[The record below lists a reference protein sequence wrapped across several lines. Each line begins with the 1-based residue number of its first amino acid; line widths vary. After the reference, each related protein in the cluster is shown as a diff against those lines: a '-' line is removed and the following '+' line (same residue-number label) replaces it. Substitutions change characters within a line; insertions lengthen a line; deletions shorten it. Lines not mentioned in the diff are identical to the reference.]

1 MEEVSTERKP
11 TRAYDFYLID
21 KRYKDNT
28 NLSNYIKQSQDFF
41 NGDQYPNSNYKNMIR
56 VTINICKFSSVIK
69 ASKICG
75 TPIYLTYTADDS
87 DIDTTELRQFDEYNC
102 NKLHLKTFNYQS
114 ALNGFVNGTEITYA
128 RWDEDDT
135 SYKGIYKGGLVYE
148 HIDPR
153 KFAVANSYIQDIQN
167 QKWVMFWEDMEV
179 GAIKELIEGRN
190 ETEIKEKQKL
200 IVREV
205 NKDDSPDNEKD
216 IDAIA
221 HSLCRVYTRY
231 FRIKGEVYFECSTKF
246 VDLFAFPHPLS
257 RRLSQKVIKK
267 IFEKYEK
274 EVAEGKTDP
283 DGNLVKDLDID
294 KEDLIMQQYDE
305 KLLTEEDYK
314 EIKEKFSLYPFS
326 VFRPNPINGSFY
338 GGSDVKALI
347 PIQKGINFANSMTLK
362 SAENNAYN
370 KILVKPDALRGQVI
384 TNEPSQ
390 VLVDNSN
397 QTNTWGIKMLE
408 TPPVPNGLLDFSDR
422 LLSVTRLVYG
432 FNEVM
437 DGSVTNKDMSGYM
450 LQQMIKQSNTSIE
463 QQQQIFWVYNE
474 DMAEIRLM
482 FYKHYVD
489 KAKYTAEKPDEVY
502 DSEEEAR
509 KVLLKAK
516 ENGVNFET
524 MPDAKAEDF
533 EKPVH
538 RVEVKEITG
547 DELYGVNFDISCEAM
562 QGLADSKLVEQQMFE
577 NLFMNGQIQ
586 NIDPRWLQ
594 AYFDS
599 NPAVSP
605 RTRAAIRN
613 AIAKQEASRISQLE
627 KQLQQLQE
635 KTLQIMAYAQQL
647 EGLSGIKSDY
657 IKNLT
662 TEFTGKINAQNAIIA
677 GLTKDLDKAYAS
689 NQQVITEGEKKSHN
703 ATGSNEVTPQSL

>member
-1 MEEVSTERKP
+1 MEEMLNKKTTKAFDYYE
-11 TRAYDFYLID
+11 LD

-41 NGDQYPNSNYKNMIR
+41 NGDQYPNANYKNMIR
-56 VTINICKFSSVIK
+56 VTINICKFSAVIK

-75 TPIYLTYTADDS
+75 TPIYLTYTADNY
-87 DIDTTELRQFDEYNC
+87 DIDTTALREFDEYNC
-102 NKLHLKTFNYQS
+102 NKLHLETFNYQS
-114 ALNGFVNGTEITYA
+114 ALNGFVNGTEITFA

-135 SYKGIYKGGLVYE
+135 SYKGIYKGGLVLE

-153 KFAVANSYIQDIQN
+153 KFAVANPYIQSIQS

-179 GAIKELIEGRN
+179 GAVKELIEGRN
-190 ETEIKEKQKL
+190 EAEIKEKQKL

-205 NKDDSPDNEKD
+205 AKEDSPDSEKD
-216 IDAIA
+216 IDSIA

-231 FRIKGEVYFECSTKF
+231 FRINGEVYFECSTKYC
-246 VDLFAFPHPLS
+246 DLFAFPHPLN
-257 RRLSQKVIKK
+257 RRLSEKVIKK
-267 IFEKYEK
+267 VVEDYKKSINDDE
-274 EVAEGKTDP
+274 P
-283 DGNLVKDLDID
+283 DENGGLVKDYKIDYEDI
-294 KEDLIMQQYDE
+294 IMQQYDE
-305 KLLTEEDYK
+305 KVLTEEDYK
-314 EIKEKFSLYPFS
+314 DIKEKFSLYPFS
-326 VFRPNPINGSFY
+326 IFRPNAINGSFY

-390 VLVDNSN
+390 VIVDNSS
-397 QTNTWGIKMLE
+397 QTNVWGIKMLE

-422 LLSVTRLVYG
+422 LLGVTRIVYG
-432 FNEVM
+432 FNDVM

-450 LQQMIKQSNTSIE
+450 LQQMIKQSNTAIE

-474 DMAEIRLM
+474 EMAEVRLM
-482 FYKHYVD
+482 FYKHYVE
-489 KAKYTAEKPDEVY
+489 KAKYTSEKPDDVY
-502 DSEEEAR
+502 DEEEEAR

-516 ENGVNFET
+516 EKGIKFET
-524 MPDAKAEDF
+524 MPDATEEDF
-533 EKPVH
+533 AKPTH
-538 RVEVKEITG
+538 KIEVKEITG
-547 DELYGVNFDISCEAM
+547 EELYGVNFDISCKAM

-613 AIAKQEASRISQLE
+613 AIDKQEKSRIAQLE
-627 KQLQQLQE
+627 RQLQE
-635 KTLQIMAYAQQL
+635 TQQKTLQIMAYCQQL
-647 EGLSGIKSDY
+647 EGINGVKSDY

-662 TEFTGKINAQNAIIA
+662 AEFTGKINASNDIIQ
-677 GLTKDLDKAYAS
+677 GLVKDLDRVKAS
-689 NQQVITEGEKKSHN
+689 NQAAISEGEKKSHN
-703 ATGSNEVTPQSL
+703 ATGSNGEIPQAL

>member
-1 MEEVSTERKP
+1 MEEMLNKKTTKAFDYYE
-11 TRAYDFYLID
+11 LD

-41 NGDQYPNSNYKNMIR
+41 NGDQYPNANYKNMIR
-56 VTINICKFSSVIK
+56 VTINICKFSAVIK

-75 TPIYLTYTADDS
+75 TPIYLTYTADNY
-87 DIDTTELRQFDEYNC
+87 DIDTTALREFDEYNC
-102 NKLHLKTFNYQS
+102 NKLHLDTFNYQS
-114 ALNGFVNGTEITYA
+114 ALNGFVNGTEITFA

-135 SYKGIYKGGLVYE
+135 SYKGIYKGGLVLE

-153 KFAVANSYIQDIQN
+153 KFAVANPYIQSVQS

-179 GAIKELIEGRN
+179 GAVKELIEGRN
-190 ETEIKEKQKL
+190 EAEIKEKQKL

-205 NKDDSPDNEKD
+205 AKEDSPDSEKD
-216 IDAIA
+216 IDSIA

-231 FRIKGEVYFECSTKF
+231 FRINGEVYFECSTKYC
-246 VDLFAFPHPLS
+246 DLFAFPHPLN
-257 RRLSQKVIKK
+257 RRLSEKVIKK
-267 IFEKYEK
+267 VVEEYKKSINDDE
-274 EVAEGKTDP
+274 P
-283 DGNLVKDLDID
+283 DENGGLVKDYKIDYEDI
-294 KEDLIMQQYDE
+294 IMQQYDE
-305 KLLTEEDYK
+305 KVLTEEDFK
-314 EIKEKFSLYPFS
+314 DIKEKFSLYPFS
-326 VFRPNPINGSFY
+326 IFRPNAINGSFY

-390 VLVDNSN
+390 VIVDNSS
-397 QTNTWGIKMLE
+397 QTNVWGIKMLE

-422 LLSVTRLVYG
+422 LLGVTRIVYG
-432 FNEVM
+432 FNDVM

-450 LQQMIKQSNTSIE
+450 LQQMIKQSNTAIE

-474 DMAEIRLM
+474 EMAEVRLM
-482 FYKHYVD
+482 FYKHYVE
-489 KAKYTAEKPDEVY
+489 KAKYTSEKPDDVY
-502 DSEEEAR
+502 DEEEEAR

-516 ENGVNFET
+516 ENGVKFET
-524 MPDAKAEDF
+524 MPDATEEDF
-533 EKPVH
+533 AKPTH
-538 RVEVKEITG
+538 KIEVKEITG
-547 DELYGVNFDISCEAM
+547 EELYGVHFDISCKAM

-613 AIAKQEASRISQLE
+613 AIAKQEKSRIAQLE
-627 KQLQQLQE
+627 RQLQE
-635 KTLQIMAYAQQL
+635 TQQKTLQIMAYCQQL
-647 EGLSGIKSDY
+647 EGINGVKSDY

-662 TEFTGKINAQNAIIA
+662 AEFTGKINASNDIIK
-677 GLTKDLDKAYAS
+677 GLVKDLDRVRAS
-689 NQQVITEGEKKSHN
+689 NQAAISEGEKKSHN
-703 ATGSNEVTPQSL
+703 ATGSNGEVPQSL

>member
-1 MEEVSTERKP
+1 MEEMLNKKTTKAFE
-11 TRAYDFYLID
+11 YYELD

-41 NGDQYPNSNYKNMIR
+41 NGDQYPNANYKNMIR
-56 VTINICKFSSVIK
+56 VTINICKFSAVIK

-75 TPIYLTYTADDS
+75 TPIYLTYTADNY
-87 DIDTTELRQFDEYNC
+87 DIDTTALREFDEYNC
-102 NKLHLKTFNYQS
+102 NKLHLDTFNYQS
-114 ALNGFVNGTEITYA
+114 ALNGFVNGTEITFA

-135 SYKGIYKGGLVYE
+135 SYKGIYKGGLVLE

-153 KFAVANSYIQDIQN
+153 KFAVANPYIQSIQS

-179 GAIKELIEGRN
+179 GAVKELIEGRN
-190 ETEIKEKQKL
+190 EAEIKEKQKL

-205 NKDDSPDNEKD
+205 AKEDSPDSEKD
-216 IDAIA
+216 IDSIA

-231 FRIKGEVYFECSTKF
+231 FRINGEVYFECSTKYC
-246 VDLFAFPHPLS
+246 DLFAFPHPLN
-257 RRLSQKVIKK
+257 RRLSEKVIKK
-267 IFEKYEK
+267 VVEEYKKSINDDE
-274 EVAEGKTDP
+274 P
-283 DGNLVKDLDID
+283 DENGGLVKDYKIDYEDI
-294 KEDLIMQQYDE
+294 IMQQYDE
-305 KLLTEEDYK
+305 KVLTEEDYK
-314 EIKEKFSLYPFS
+314 DIKEKFSLYPFS
-326 VFRPNPINGSFY
+326 IFRPNAINGSFY

-390 VLVDNSN
+390 VIVDNSS
-397 QTNTWGIKMLE
+397 QTNVWGIKMLE

-422 LLSVTRLVYG
+422 LLGVTRIVYG
-432 FNEVM
+432 FNDVM

-450 LQQMIKQSNTSIE
+450 LQQMIKQSNTAIE

-474 DMAEIRLM
+474 EMAEVRLM
-482 FYKHYVD
+482 FYKHYVE
-489 KAKYTAEKPDEVY
+489 KAKYTSEKPDDVY
-502 DSEEEAR
+502 DEEEEAR

-516 ENGVNFET
+516 ENGVKFET
-524 MPDAKAEDF
+524 MPDATEEDF
-533 EKPVH
+533 AKPTH
-538 RVEVKEITG
+538 KIEVKEITG
-547 DELYGVNFDISCEAM
+547 EELYGVHFDISCKAM

-613 AIAKQEASRISQLE
+613 AIAKQEKSRIAQLE
-627 KQLQQLQE
+627 RQLQE
-635 KTLQIMAYAQQL
+635 TQQKTLQIMAYCQQL
-647 EGLSGIKSDY
+647 EGINGVKSDY

-662 TEFTGKINAQNAIIA
+662 AEFTGKINASNDIIK
-677 GLTKDLDKAYAS
+677 GLVKDLDRVRAS
-689 NQQVITEGEKKSHN
+689 NQAAISEGEKKSHN
-703 ATGSNEVTPQSL
+703 ATGSNGEVPQAL

>member
-1 MEEVSTERKP
+1 MEEAERK
-11 TRAYDFYLID
+11 TTIAYNYYLID
-21 KRYKDNT
+21 KRYKEHT
-28 NLSNYIKQSQDFF
+28 NFFNYVNQAQNFY
-41 NGDQYPNSNYKNMIR
+41 NGDQYPNANYKNMIR
-56 VTINICKFSSVIK
+56 ISINICKFSATIK

-75 TPIYLTYTADDS
+75 TPIYLTYTADNN
-87 DIDTTELRQFDEYNC
+87 DIDTTALREFDEYNC
-102 NKLHLKTFNYQS
+102 NKLHLDTFNYQS
-114 ALNGFVNGTEITYA
+114 ALNGFVNGTEITFA

-153 KFAVANSYIQDIQN
+153 KFAVANPYIQGIQN

-179 GAIKELIEGRN
+179 GAIKELIEGRS
-190 ETEIKEKQKL
+190 EQEIKEKQKL

-205 NKDDSPDNEKD
+205 SKDDEIDNGKS
-216 IDAIA
+216 IDEIA

-231 FRIKGEVYFECSTKF
+231 FRVKGEVYFECSTRD

-257 RRLSQKVIKK
+257 RKLSEAVIKK
-267 IFEKYEK
+267 VKEKYERELK
-274 EVAEGKTDP
+274 QDKP
-283 DGNLVKDLDID
+283 DENGNLVKDYDID
-294 KEDLIMQQYDE
+294 FEDIIMQQYDE
-305 KLLTEEDYK
+305 KLLTDDDYK
-314 EIKEKFSLYPFS
+314 QIKEKFSLYPFS
-326 VFRPNPINGSFY
+326 VFRPIPINGSFY
-338 GGSDVKALI
+338 GASDTKALI

-362 SAENNAYN
+362 SSENNAYN

-390 VLVDNSN
+390 VITDHSN

-408 TPPVPNGLLDFSDR
+408 TPPIPNGLLDFSDR
-422 LLSVTRLVYG
+422 LLGMTRIVYG
-432 FNEVM
+432 FNDVM

-450 LQQMIKQSNTSIE
+450 LQQMIKQSNTAIE

-489 KAKYTAEKPDEVY
+489 EAKYTSEKPIEVY
-502 DSEEEAR
+502 DEEEEAR
-509 KVLLKAK
+509 NILLRAK
-516 ENGVNFET
+516 ERGVEFQT
-524 MPDAKAEDF
+524 MPGATEEDF
-533 EKPVH
+533 SKPTH
-538 RVEVKEITG
+538 RVEVKDIKGE
-547 DELYGVNFDISCEAM
+547 DLWGVNFDISCKAM

-613 AIAKQEASRISQLE
+613 AIAKQEKSRISQLE
-627 KQLQQLQE
+627 NQLKELQQ
-635 KTLQIMAYAQQL
+635 KTLQIMAYCQQL
-647 EGLSGIKSDY
+647 ESINGVKSDY

-662 TEFTGKINAQNAIIA
+662 AEFTGKINASNSIIQ
-677 GLTKDLDKAYAS
+677 GLVKDLDKVKAS
-689 NQQVITEGEKKSHN
+689 NQAVISEGEKKSHN
-703 ATGSNEVTPQSL
+703 ATGSNGEEPQAL

>member
-1 MEEVSTERKP
+1 MEEMLNKKTTKAFDYYE
-11 TRAYDFYLID
+11 LD

-41 NGDQYPNSNYKNMIR
+41 NGDQYPNANYKNMIR
-56 VTINICKFSSVIK
+56 VTINICKFSAVIK

-75 TPIYLTYTADDS
+75 TPIYLTYTADNY
-87 DIDTTELRQFDEYNC
+87 DIDTTALREFDEYNC
-102 NKLHLKTFNYQS
+102 NKLHLDTFNYQS
-114 ALNGFVNGTEITYA
+114 ALNGFVNGTEITFA

-135 SYKGIYKGGLVYE
+135 SYKGIYKGGLVLE

-153 KFAVANSYIQDIQN
+153 KFAVANPYIQSIQS

-179 GAIKELIEGRN
+179 GAVKELIEGRN
-190 ETEIKEKQKL
+190 EAEIKEKQKL

-205 NKDDSPDNEKD
+205 AKEDSPDSEKD
-216 IDAIA
+216 IDSIA

-231 FRIKGEVYFECSTKF
+231 FRINGEVYFECSTKYC
-246 VDLFAFPHPLS
+246 DLFAFPHPLN
-257 RRLSQKVIKK
+257 RRLSEKVIKK
-267 IFEKYEK
+267 VVEEYKKSINDDE
-274 EVAEGKTDP
+274 P
-283 DGNLVKDLDID
+283 DENGGLVKDYKIDYEDI
-294 KEDLIMQQYDE
+294 IMQQYDE
-305 KLLTEEDYK
+305 KVLTEEDYK
-314 EIKEKFSLYPFS
+314 DIKEKFSLYPFS
-326 VFRPNPINGSFY
+326 IFRPNAINGSFY

-390 VLVDNSN
+390 VIVDNSS
-397 QTNTWGIKMLE
+397 QTNVWGIKMLE

-422 LLSVTRLVYG
+422 LLGVTRIVYG
-432 FNEVM
+432 FNDVM

-450 LQQMIKQSNTSIE
+450 LQQMIKQSNTAIE

-474 DMAEIRLM
+474 EMAEIRLM
-482 FYKHYVD
+482 FYKHYVE
-489 KAKYTAEKPDEVY
+489 KAKYTSEKPDDVY
-502 DSEEEAR
+502 DEEEEAR

-516 ENGVNFET
+516 EKGIKFET
-524 MPDAKAEDF
+524 MPDATEEDF
-533 EKPVH
+533 AKPTH
-538 RVEVKEITG
+538 KIEVKEITG
-547 DELYGVNFDISCEAM
+547 EELYGVNFDISCKAM

-613 AIAKQEASRISQLE
+613 AIDKQEKSRIAQLE
-627 KQLQQLQE
+627 RQLQE
-635 KTLQIMAYAQQL
+635 TQQKTLQIMAYCQQL
-647 EGLSGIKSDY
+647 EGINGVKSDY

-662 TEFTGKINAQNAIIA
+662 AEFTGKINASNDIIQ
-677 GLTKDLDKAYAS
+677 GLVKDLDRVKAS
-689 NQQVITEGEKKSHN
+689 NQAAITEGEKKSHN
-703 ATGSNEVTPQSL
+703 ATGSYGEIPQAL

>member
-1 MEEVSTERKP
+1 MEEMLNKKTTKAFE
-11 TRAYDFYLID
+11 YYELD

-41 NGDQYPNSNYKNMIR
+41 NGDQYPNANYKNMIR
-56 VTINICKFSSVIK
+56 VTINICKFSAVIK

-75 TPIYLTYTADDS
+75 TPIYLTFTADNY
-87 DIDTTELRQFDEYNC
+87 DIDTTALREFDEYNC
-102 NKLHLKTFNYQS
+102 NKLHLDTFNYQS
-114 ALNGFVNGTEITYA
+114 ALNGFVNGTEITFA

-135 SYKGIYKGGLVYE
+135 SYKGIYKGGLVLE

-153 KFAVANSYIQDIQN
+153 KFAVANPYIQSIQS

-179 GAIKELIEGRN
+179 GAVKELIEGRN
-190 ETEIKEKQKL
+190 EAEIKEKQKL

-205 NKDDSPDNEKD
+205 AKEDSPDSEKD
-216 IDAIA
+216 IDSIA

-231 FRIKGEVYFECSTKF
+231 FRINGEVYFECSTKYC
-246 VDLFAFPHPLS
+246 DLFAFPHPLN
-257 RRLSQKVIKK
+257 RRLSEKVIKK
-267 IFEKYEK
+267 VVEEYKKSINDDE
-274 EVAEGKTDP
+274 P
-283 DGNLVKDLDID
+283 DENGGLVKDYKIDYEDI
-294 KEDLIMQQYDE
+294 IMQQYDE
-305 KLLTEEDYK
+305 KILTEEDFK
-314 EIKEKFSLYPFS
+314 DIKEKFSLYPFS
-326 VFRPNPINGSFY
+326 IFRPNAINGSFY

-390 VLVDNSN
+390 VIVDNSS
-397 QTNTWGIKMLE
+397 QTNVWGIKMLE

-422 LLSVTRLVYG
+422 LLGVTRIVYG
-432 FNEVM
+432 FNDVM

-450 LQQMIKQSNTSIE
+450 LQQMIKQSNTAIE

-474 DMAEIRLM
+474 EMAEVRLM
-482 FYKHYVD
+482 FYKHYVE
-489 KAKYTAEKPDEVY
+489 KAKYTSEKPDDVY
-502 DSEEEAR
+502 DEEEEAR

-516 ENGVNFET
+516 ENGVKFET
-524 MPDAKAEDF
+524 MPDATEEDF
-533 EKPVH
+533 AKPTH
-538 RVEVKEITG
+538 KIEVKEITG
-547 DELYGVNFDISCEAM
+547 EELYGVHFDISCKAM

-613 AIAKQEASRISQLE
+613 AIAKQEKSRIAQLE
-627 KQLQQLQE
+627 RQLQE
-635 KTLQIMAYAQQL
+635 TQQKTLQIMAYCQQL
-647 EGLSGIKSDY
+647 EGINGVKSDY

-662 TEFTGKINAQNAIIA
+662 AEFTGKINASNDIIK
-677 GLTKDLDKAYAS
+677 GLVKDLDRVRAS
-689 NQQVITEGEKKSHN
+689 NQAAISEGEKKSHN
-703 ATGSNEVTPQSL
+703 ATGSNGEVPQAL

>member
-1 MEEVSTERKP
+1 MEEMLNKKTTKAFDYYE
-11 TRAYDFYLID
+11 LD

-41 NGDQYPNSNYKNMIR
+41 NGDQYPNANYKNMIR
-56 VTINICKFSSVIK
+56 VTINICKFSAVIK

-75 TPIYLTYTADDS
+75 TPIYLTYTADNY
-87 DIDTTELRQFDEYNC
+87 DIDTTALREFDEYNC
-102 NKLHLKTFNYQS
+102 NKLHLETFNYQS
-114 ALNGFVNGTEITYA
+114 ALNGFVNGTEITFA

-135 SYKGIYKGGLVYE
+135 SYKGIYKGGLVLE

-153 KFAVANSYIQDIQN
+153 KFAVANPYIQSIQS

-179 GAIKELIEGRN
+179 GAVKELIEGRN
-190 ETEIKEKQKL
+190 EAEIKEKQKL

-205 NKDDSPDNEKD
+205 AKEDSPDSEKD
-216 IDAIA
+216 IDSIA

-231 FRIKGEVYFECSTKF
+231 FRINGEVYFECSTKYC
-246 VDLFAFPHPLS
+246 DLFAFPHPLN
-257 RRLSQKVIKK
+257 RRLSEKVIKK
-267 IFEKYEK
+267 VVEDYKKSINDDE
-274 EVAEGKTDP
+274 P
-283 DGNLVKDLDID
+283 DENGGLVKDYKIDYEDI
-294 KEDLIMQQYDE
+294 IMQQYDE
-305 KLLTEEDYK
+305 KVLTEEDYK
-314 EIKEKFSLYPFS
+314 DIKEKFSLYPFS
-326 VFRPNPINGSFY
+326 IFRPNAINGSFY

-390 VLVDNSN
+390 VIVDNSS
-397 QTNTWGIKMLE
+397 QTNVWGIKMLE

-422 LLSVTRLVYG
+422 LLGVTRIVYG
-432 FNEVM
+432 FNDVM

-450 LQQMIKQSNTSIE
+450 LQQMIKQSNTAIE

-474 DMAEIRLM
+474 EMAEVRLM
-482 FYKHYVD
+482 FYKHYVE
-489 KAKYTAEKPDEVY
+489 KAKYTSEKPDDVY
-502 DSEEEAR
+502 DEEEEAR

-516 ENGVNFET
+516 EKGIKFET
-524 MPDAKAEDF
+524 MPDATEEDF
-533 EKPVH
+533 AKPTH
-538 RVEVKEITG
+538 KIEVKEITG
-547 DELYGVNFDISCEAM
+547 EELYGVNFDISCKAM

-613 AIAKQEASRISQLE
+613 AIDKQEKSRIAQLE
-627 KQLQQLQE
+627 RQLQE
-635 KTLQIMAYAQQL
+635 TQQKTLQIMAYCQQL
-647 EGLSGIKSDY
+647 EGINGVKSDY

-662 TEFTGKINAQNAIIA
+662 AEFTGKINASNDIIQ
-677 GLTKDLDKAYAS
+677 GLVKDLDRVKAS
-689 NQQVITEGEKKSHN
+689 NQAAISEGEKKSHN
-703 ATGSNEVTPQSL
+703 ATGSNGEVPQAL

>member
-1 MEEVSTERKP
+1 MEEAERK
-11 TRAYDFYLID
+11 TTIAYNYYLID

-28 NLSNYIKQSQDFF
+28 NFFNYVNQAQNFY
-41 NGDQYPNSNYKNMIR
+41 NGDQYPNANYKNMIR
-56 VTINICKFSSVIK
+56 ISINICKFSATIK

-75 TPIYLTYTADDS
+75 TPIYLTYTADNN
-87 DIDTTELRQFDEYNC
+87 DIDTTALREFDEYNC
-102 NKLHLKTFNYQS
+102 NKLHLDTFNYQS
-114 ALNGFVNGTEITYA
+114 ALNGFVNGTEITFA

-153 KFAVANSYIQDIQN
+153 KFAVANPYIQGIQN

-179 GAIKELIEGRN
+179 GAIKELIEGRSKQ
-190 ETEIKEKQKL
+190 EIKEKQKL
-200 IVREV
+200 IAREV
-205 NKDDSPDNEKD
+205 SKDDEIEKGKN
-216 IDAIA
+216 IDEIA

-231 FRIKGEVYFECSTKF
+231 FRIKGEVYFECSTRD

-257 RRLSQKVIKK
+257 RKLSEAVIKK
-267 IFEKYEK
+267 VKEKYERELK
-274 EVAEGKTDP
+274 QDKP
-283 DGNLVKDLDID
+283 DENGNLVKDYDID
-294 KEDLIMQQYDE
+294 FEDIIMQQYDE
-305 KLLTEEDYK
+305 KLLTDDDYK
-314 EIKEKFSLYPFS
+314 QIKEKFSLYPFS
-326 VFRPNPINGSFY
+326 VFRPIPINGSFY
-338 GGSDVKALI
+338 GASDTKALI

-362 SAENNAYN
+362 SSENNAYN

-390 VLVDNSN
+390 VITDHSN

-408 TPPVPNGLLDFSDR
+408 TPPIPNGLLDFSDR
-422 LLSVTRLVYG
+422 LLGMTRIVYG
-432 FNEVM
+432 FNDVM

-450 LQQMIKQSNTSIE
+450 LQQMIKQSNTAIE

-489 KAKYTAEKPDEVY
+489 EAKYTSEKPIEVY
-502 DSEEEAR
+502 DEEEEAR
-509 KVLLKAK
+509 NILLKAK
-516 ENGVNFET
+516 ERGVEFQT
-524 MPDAKAEDF
+524 MPGATEEDF
-533 EKPVH
+533 SKPTH
-538 RVEVKEITG
+538 RIEVKDIKG
-547 DELYGVNFDISCEAM
+547 KDLWGVNFDISCKAM

-613 AIAKQEASRISQLE
+613 AIAKQEKSRISQLE
-627 KQLQQLQE
+627 NQLKELQQ
-635 KTLQIMAYAQQL
+635 KTLQIMAYCQQL
-647 EGLSGIKSDY
+647 ESINGVKSDY

-662 TEFTGKINAQNAIIA
+662 AEFTGKINASNSIIQ
-677 GLTKDLDKAYAS
+677 GLVKDLDKVKAS
-689 NQQVITEGEKKSHN
+689 NQAVISEGEKKSHN
-703 ATGSNEVTPQSL
+703 ATGSNGEDPQTL